1 MDKND
6 NFSVIAII
14 SLYSPIIL
22 LLSAFLLST
31 TFTIL
36 LSRFL
41 LFSIKIFLL
50 FKISLYFPYFLLI
63 LISIKTI
70 PTINIIILKFNF
82 IIFLFLLFFNFEM
95 AQSHIQKPLPCHYPS
110 NIPIQNLDT
119 FLKYYSQ
126 VSQNC

>member
-63 LISIKTI
+63 LTSIKTI
-70 PTINIIILKFNF
+70 PTTNIIILKFNF

-95 AQSHIQKPLPCHYPS
+95 AQSHIQKPLPYHYPS
-110 NIPIQNLDT
+110 NIPIQNLDI